1 MEEKLEAMEE
11 KLESFD
17 EILDYL
23 RDAVL
28 TLEDWN
34 VEYEES
40 LNKEI
45 NDLFYIINGLEC
57 YQDDLIDE
65 YQKEMRK

>member
-1 MEEKLEAMEE
+1 MEK
-11 KLESFD
+11 KVFKFD
-17 EILDYL
+17 EIVSVL
-23 RDAVL
+23 RDCVIE
-28 TLEDWN
+28 LEDWN

-57 YQDDLIDE
+57 YQDDLIVDLE
-65 YQKEMRK
+65 KEKVK